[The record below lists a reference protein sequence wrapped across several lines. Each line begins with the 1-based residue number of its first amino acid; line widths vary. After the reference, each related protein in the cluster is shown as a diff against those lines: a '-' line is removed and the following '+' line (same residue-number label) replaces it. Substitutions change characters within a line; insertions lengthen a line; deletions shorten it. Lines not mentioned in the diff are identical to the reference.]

1 MTLVQINVADVLG
14 RAPEYGDKIIFRTK
28 RIRGSDTNLD
38 QVLVPR
44 EQIVPLVSGVAE
56 VEVDPGSVLVQ
67 FRCGTSVD
75 TNPIEVAVP
84 RQDEPVS
91 LRALLEGVFQYEE
104 PVVSAVTRLVE
115 EARRITSLLGSAEQI
130 KAWTESSSEDAEAAG
145 ASASAAA
152 GSEAVA
158 TAKAGEADASAQAA
172 KVSEDAAKASET
184 AAAGSAGAA
193 ASDRAAAGVS
203 AAAAKSSE
211 DAAKASETAAKQS
224 ETSASSSA
232 TAAADARDSAQAYA
246 GGAQTQAQAAQ
257 ASAGTSTTKAGE
269 ASLSAS
275 VAKDAE
281 GKAKDSEDS
290 AAASA
295 AAAGESEV
303 NAAASASAAGESE
316 VNAQGS
322 ETAAESSAASAADSA
337 AVAVDARDSAQSFA
351 DTAQTQ
357 AHAAQTQGDRAKTE
371 ADRAATSAA
380 QAAETASSGVPDATA
395 STRGKVRLA
404 GDLGGTA
411 DAPTVPGLADK
422 ADLVGG
428 QVPTSQLPAVA
439 LVKPNS
445 VADRAG
451 MLALS
456 AQEGDVAVITAGADK
471 GTYMLGSGAPSTFAS
486 WVKLVSPDAPV
497 QSVNGQTGTVNLD
510 AANVGAAPTSHTHT
524 VAQVTGL
531 QSALNDKAA
540 TTTVNARPALF
551 SGAGAPPSTI
561 AGAVVGDWWLNTT
574 TMELHKITGV

>member
-1 MTLVQINVADVLG
+1 MTRVIGDVENVLG
-14 RAPEYGDKIIFRTK
+14 VRVDGFAQFWAPVTSVYAGVAVIPDTDQVPIKAGKFTTEVTPGRS
-28 RIRGSDTNLD
+28 RIRVVVGSADALFDVN
-38 QVLVPR
+38 VP
-44 EQIVPLVSGVAE
+44 
-56 VEVDPGSVLVQ
+56 D
-67 FRCGTSVD
+67 
-75 TNPIEVAVP
+75 
-84 RQDEPVS
+84 QDEIAFS
-91 LRALLEGVFQYEE
+91 TLLEGVVEYE
-104 PVVSAVTRLVE
+104 PAVISEVARLVD
-115 EARRITSLLGSAEQI
+115 EARRITSVLGSAEQI
-130 KAWTESSSEDAEAAG
+130 KAWTESSRDDAAAAD

-158 TAKAGEADASAQAA
+158 VAKAGEASDSAQAA
-172 KVSEDAAKASET
+172 KVSETAAKASES
-184 AAAGSAGAA
+184 AAAGSASAA

-203 AAAAKSSE
+203 ATAAKSSE

-224 ETSASSSA
+224 ETSASASA

-246 GGAQTQAQAAQ
+246 GAAQTQAQAAQ
-257 ASAGTSTTKAGE
+257 ASAGTATTKAGE

-281 GKAKDSEDS
+281 GKAKDSETS

-303 NAAASASAAGESE
+303 NAAASASAAGVSE

-322 ETAAESSAASAADSA
+322 ETAAETSETNAASSAAT
-337 AVAVDARDSAQSFA
+337 AVSARDSAEAFA
-351 DTAQTQ
+351 GSAQTH
-357 AHAAQTQGDRAKTE
+357 AHAAQTQGDRAQTE

-404 GDLGGTA
+404 GDLAGTA
-411 DAPTVPGLADK
+411 DAPTVPKLAAK

-451 MLALS
+451 MLALE

-471 GTYMLGSGAPSTFAS
+471 GTYMLGPGSPTAFAS

-510 AANVGAAPTSHTHT
+510 AANVGAAAVSHTHT
-524 VAQVTGL
+524 VAQVSGL
-531 QSALNDKAA
+531 QSALDGKAS
-540 TTTVNARPALF
+540 TTAMNARPALF
-551 SGAGAPPSTI
+551 SGAGAPPATI

-574 TMELHKITGV
+574 TMELSKITGV

>member
-1 MTLVQINVADVLG
+1 MTLVQIKVADVLG

-44 EQIVPLVSGVAE
+44 EQVVPLVSGVAE
-56 VEVDPGSVLVQ
+56 VEVDPGQVLVQ

-91 LRALLEGVFQYEE
+91 LRALLEDVFQYDE

-115 EARRITSLLGSAEQI
+115 EARRLTSVLGSAEQI
-130 KAWTESSSEDAEAAG
+130 KAWTESSSEDAAAAG
-145 ASASAAA
+145 ASAGAAA
-152 GSEAVA
+152 DSEA
-158 TAKAGEADASAQAA
+158 TAVTKSGEADASAQAA

-184 AAAGSAGAA
+184 AAADSASAA

-203 AAAAKSSE
+203 ATAAKASE
-211 DAAKASETAAKQS
+211 DKAKASETAAKQS

-232 TAAADARDSAQAYA
+232 TASADARDSAQAYA

-257 ASAGTSTTKAGE
+257 ASAGTATSKAGE

-281 GKAKDSEDS
+281 GKAKDSETNAAASADS
-290 AAASA
+290 ANESKDDAAASA
-295 AAAGESEV
+295 AAAKLSEDNAKDSESAAETSET
-303 NAAASASAAGESE
+303 NAA
-316 VNAQGS
+316 
-322 ETAAESSAASAADSA
+322 SSAAT
-337 AVAVDARDSAQSFA
+337 AVSARDSAESFA
-351 DTAQTQ
+351 GSAQTH
-357 AHAAQTQGDRAKTE
+357 AHAAQTQGDRAQTE
-371 ADRAATSAA
+371 ADRAAASAA
-380 QAAETASSGVPDATA
+380 EAAETASSGIPDATA
-395 STRGKVRLA
+395 SMKGKVLLA
-404 GDLGGTA
+404 GDLAGTA
-411 DAPTVPGLADK
+411 DAPTVPKLAGK

-428 QVPTSQLPAVA
+428 QVPTSQLPSVA

-451 MLALS
+451 MLALT

-471 GTYMLGSGAPSTFAS
+471 GTYMLGSGSPSTFGS

-510 AANVGAAPTSHTHT
+510 ASNVGASPASHTHT
-524 VAQVTGL
+524 IANVTGL
-531 QSALNDKAA
+531 QSALNEKASA
-540 TTTVNARPALF
+540 TAVNARPALF

-561 AGAVVGDWWLNTT
+561 AGAVVGDWWLNTS
-574 TMELHKITGV
+574 TMELSKITGV

>member
-1 MTLVQINVADVLG
+1 MTRVIGDVENVLG
-14 RAPEYGDKIIFRTK
+14 VRVDGFAQFWAPVTSVYAGVAVMPDA
-28 RIRGSDTNLD
+28 D
-38 QVLVPR
+38 QVPIKAGKFTTEVTPGRCRVRVVVGSADALFDVNVPDQD
-44 EQIVPLVSGVAE
+44 EIAFSTLLEDV
-56 VEVDPGSVLVQ
+56 VEYEPAVIS
-67 FRCGTSVD
+67 
-75 TNPIEVAVP
+75 EVA
-84 RQDEPVS
+84 
-91 LRALLEGVFQYEE
+91 
-104 PVVSAVTRLVE
+104 RLVD
-115 EARRITSLLGSAEQI
+115 EARRLTSVLGSAEQI
-130 KAWTESSSEDAEAAG
+130 DQWVRSAGEDAAAAG

-152 GSEAVA
+152 GSEATA
-158 TAKAGEADASAQAA
+158 AAKAGEADASAQAA

-184 AAAGSAGAA
+184 SAAGSASAV

-203 AAAAKSSE
+203 ATEAKSSE
-211 DAAKASETAAKQS
+211 DAAKVSETAAKQS

-257 ASAGTSTTKAGE
+257 ASAGTATTKAGE

-337 AVAVDARDSAQSFA
+337 AVAVDARDSAESFA
-351 DTAQTQ
+351 GSAQTH
-357 AHAAQTQGDRAKTE
+357 AHAAQTQGDRAQTE
-371 ADRAATSAA
+371 ADRAAASAA
-380 QAAETASSGVPDATA
+380 EAAETASSGIPDATA
-395 STRGKVRLA
+395 STKGKVLLA
-404 GDLGGTA
+404 GDLAGTA
-411 DAPTVPGLADK
+411 DAPTVPKLASK

-445 VADRAG
+445 VSDRAG
-451 MLALS
+451 MLALT
-456 AQEGDVAVITAGADK
+456 AQEGDVAVITSGADK
-471 GTYMLGSGAPSTFAS
+471 GTYMLGSGSPTSFAS

-497 QSVNGQTGTVNLD
+497 QSVNGQSGTVNLD

-524 VAQVTGL
+524 VAQITGL
-531 QSALNDKAA
+531 QSALDGKAA
-540 TTTVNARPALF
+540 TTAVNARPALF

-574 TMELHKITGV
+574 TMELSKITGV

>member
-1 MTLVQINVADVLG
+1 MTLVQIKVADVLG

-44 EQIVPLVSGVAE
+44 EQVVPLVSGVAE
-56 VEVDPGSVLVQ
+56 VEVDPGQVLVQ

-91 LRALLEGVFQYEE
+91 LRALLEDVFQYDE
-104 PVVSAVTRLVE
+104 PVVSAVTRLVD
-115 EARRITSLLGSAEQI
+115 EARRITSVLGSAEQI
-130 KAWTESSSEDAEAAG
+130 DQWVRSAGEDAAAAD

-152 GSEAVA
+152 GSETVAV
-158 TAKAGEADASAQAA
+158 TKAGEADASAQAA

-184 AAAGSAGAA
+184 AAAGSASAA
-193 ASDRAAAGVS
+193 ASDSAAAGVS
-203 AAAAKSSE
+203 AT
-211 DAAKASETAAKQS
+211 AAKASEDAAAASESAAGQS
-224 ETSASSSA
+224 ETNAATSA

-257 ASAGTSTTKAGE
+257 SSAGTATTKAGE

-295 AAAGESEV
+295 AAAGESE
-303 NAAASASAAGESE
+303 AAASASASAAGVSE

-322 ETAAESSAASAADSA
+322 ETAAESSATSAADSA
-337 AVAVDARDSAQSFA
+337 AVAVGARDSAESFA
-351 DTAQTQ
+351 GSAQTH
-357 AHAAQTQGDRAKTE
+357 AHAAQTQGDRAQTE
-371 ADRAATSAA
+371 ADRAAASAA
-380 QAAETASSGVPDATA
+380 EAAETASSGIPDATA
-395 STRGKVRLA
+395 SMKGKVQLA

-411 DAPTVPGLADK
+411 DAPTVPKLASK

-439 LVKPNS
+439 LTKPS
-445 VADRAG
+445 LAADRAAL
-451 MLALS
+451 LALG
-456 AQEGDVAVITAGADK
+456 AQEGDVVVISSGVDK
-471 GTYMLGSGAPSTFAS
+471 GTYMLGNGAPSTFAS

-510 AANVGAAPTSHTHT
+510 AASVGAAPVSHTHK
-524 VAQVTGL
+524 VEQVTGL
-531 QSALNDKAA
+531 QSALDGKAA
-540 TTTVNARPALF
+540 TTAVNARPALF
-551 SGAGAPPSTI
+551 SGAGAPPASI

-574 TMELHKITGV
+574 TMELSKITGV

>member
-44 EQIVPLVSGVAE
+44 EQTVPLVSGVAE

-91 LRALLEGVFQYEE
+91 LRALLEGVFQYDE
-104 PVVSAVTRLVE
+104 PVVSAVTRLVD
-115 EARRITSLLGSAEQI
+115 EARRITSVLGSAEQI
-130 KAWTESSSEDAEAAG
+130 KAWTEESEADAQAAG
-145 ASASAAA
+145 GSAAA
-152 GSEAVA
+152 AKDSEAVA
-158 TAKAGEADASAQAA
+158 VTKAGEADASAAAA

-184 AAAGSAGAA
+184 AAAGSA
-193 ASDRAAAGVS
+193 SAAGSSETAAGGS
-203 AAAAKSSE
+203 AAAAKVSE
-211 DAAKASETAAKQS
+211 DNAKASEGKAKTS
-224 ETSASSSA
+224 ETNAAGSA
-232 TAAADARDSAQAYA
+232 TSAADARDSAQAYA

-257 ASAGTSTTKAGE
+257 
-269 ASLSAS
+269 
-275 VAKDAE
+275 
-281 GKAKDSEDS
+281 
-290 AAASA
+290 
-295 AAAGESEV
+295 
-303 NAAASASAAGESE
+303 
-316 VNAQGS
+316 
-322 ETAAESSAASAADSA
+322 
-337 AVAVDARDSAQSFA
+337 
-351 DTAQTQ
+351 
-357 AHAAQTQGDRAKTE
+357 TQGDRAQTE
-371 ADRAATSAA
+371 ADRAAASAA
-380 QAAETASSGVPDATA
+380 EAAETASSGVPDATA
-395 STRGKVRLA
+395 SMKGKVMLA
-404 GDLGGTA
+404 GDLAGTA
-411 DAPTVPGLADK
+411 DAPTVPKLASK

-451 MLALS
+451 MLALD

-471 GTYMLGSGAPSTFAS
+471 GTYMLGNGAPTDFAS

-510 AANVGAAPTSHTHT
+510 AADVGAALASHTHK
-524 VAQVTGL
+524 VEQVTGL
-531 QSALNDKAA
+531 QAALNEKVN
-540 TTTVNARPALF
+540 TTTVNSRPALF
-551 SGAGAPPSTI
+551 SGAGAPPAAI

-574 TMELHKITGV
+574 TMELSKITGV